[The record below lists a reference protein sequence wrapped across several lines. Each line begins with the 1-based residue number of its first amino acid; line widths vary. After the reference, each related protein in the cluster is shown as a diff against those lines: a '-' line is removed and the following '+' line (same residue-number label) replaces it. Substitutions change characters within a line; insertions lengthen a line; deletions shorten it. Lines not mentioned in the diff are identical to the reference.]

1 MKCIHQQLDASEV
14 SHFGITIRAGS
25 RDEKEEEQ
33 GLAHFIEH
41 TIFKGTEKR
50 RPFHILSRLDAVG
63 GEINA
68 YTTKEET
75 CIYGSFL
82 NVYYER
88 AIELISDILF
98 NSTFPENEIQKE
110 KDVIIDEIHSYMDSP
125 SEQIFDD
132 FEDQVFRGHSLGR
145 NILGTI
151 NSVKSFTKN
160 HVKSFIKRN
169 YLPQNISISS
179 VGNINSAK
187 FEKLC
192 VKYFDKNFETKEI
205 SGRESFSENKPT
217 SISINRDTHQTH
229 VMLGNVAYDIHSDK
243 RRGMILLNNV
253 LGGPG
258 LNNRLNLNIR
268 EKYGLTYSIES
279 NFVPYSDT
287 GIFQVYFSSEKKSAE
302 KIIKLIYKELKNF
315 RNKKMGV
322 NQLHQAKQQLKGHIA
337 LAQENKVGLML
348 ALGKSILLYDKVDTN
363 KEIFTK
369 IDQITSEDLLEIANE
384 IFVEDKFNSLIFN

>member
-1 MKCIHQQLDASEV
+1 MRCIHQQIDSSEV

-25 RDEKEEEQ
+25 RDEEENEQ

-41 TIFKGTEKR
+41 TIFKGTKKR
-50 RPFHILSRLDAVG
+50 KPFHILSRLDAVG

-82 NVYYER
+82 NIYYER
-88 AIELISDILF
+88 AIDLISDILF

-132 FEDQVFRGHSLGR
+132 FEDQVFKGHSLGR
-145 NILGTI
+145 NILGTVE
-151 NSVKSFTKN
+151 SVKSFTKEN
-160 HVKSFIKRN
+160 VKTFISRN
-169 YLPQNISISS
+169 YSPEFISISS
-179 VGNINSAK
+179 VGNIKMAK
-187 FEKLC
+187 FERLC
-192 VKYFDKNFETKEI
+192 VKYFDKNFGTNVNPKRKVFTK
-205 SGRESFSENKPT
+205 NKAAKV
-217 SISINRDTHQTH
+217 ILNRDTHQSH
-229 VMLGNVAYDIHSDK
+229 VMIGSIAYNIYDEK
-243 RRGMILLNNV
+243 RRGLILLNNV

-258 LNNRLNLNIR
+258 LNNRLNLSIR
-268 EKYGLTYSIES
+268 EKHGLTYSIES
-279 NFVPYSDT
+279 NFVPYTDT
-287 GIFQVYFSSEKKSAE
+287 GIFQVYFSTEKKSVE
-302 KIIKLIYKELKNF
+302 KTTKLIYKELKAL
-315 RNKKMGV
+315 REKEMGV
-322 NQLHQAKQQLKGHIA
+322 KQLHQAKQQLKGHIA

-369 IDQITSEDLLEIANE
+369 IDQITSKDLLEIANE
-384 IFVEDKFNSLIFN
+384 IFIEDNFNTLVFS